1 VSTEGHELYEL
12 LVKPAIGWIHGRT
25 KIIVETDNAL
35 ESIPFEA
42 LLDGDGQYVGDS
54 FEIEYSAGLFFLNEN
69 QRPQVIARAS
79 RALIVGESF
88 GDQGAGLNGLP
99 DARGE
104 AREVAAR
111 FDSPV
116 LLLDGEAQLARIINE
131 LPNAQVFHF
140 AGHAIESG
148 RFSGLLLASPQNE
161 GGPRFLDAH
170 YFSTS
175 KFRDARVVVFSACST
190 ANGSGEGLND
200 RDSLTRTAISAGVSN
215 VLASRW
221 IVDSAATREWM
232 RSFYDRAVNGD
243 LVSSA
248 AKQARIK
255 IRTTKEWRHP
265 FFWASF
271 SVFV

>member
-1 VSTEGHELYEL
+1 M
-12 LVKPAIGWIHGRT
+12 
-25 KIIVETDNAL
+25 
-35 ESIPFEA
+35 
-42 LLDGDGQYVGDS
+42 
-54 FEIEYSAGLFFLNEN
+54 
-69 QRPQVIARAS
+69 
-79 RALIVGESF
+79 
-88 GDQGAGLNGLP
+88 P
-99 DARGE
+99 DAGDE

-116 LLLDGEAQLARIINE
+116 LLLGGEAQLARIINE

-148 RFSGLLLASPQNE
+148 QFSGLLLASPQNE

-170 YFSTS
+170 YFSTL
-175 KFRDARVVVFSACST
+175 KFRDARVVVFSACAT

-200 RDSLTRTAISAGVSN
+200 RDSLTRNAISAGVSN

-232 RSFYDRAVNGD
+232 RSFYDRALNGD
-243 LVSSA
+243 FLSSA